1 MNGHLMVRRLAAFF
15 RRLTAKTR
23 GLMYQDH
30 SGFYLV
36 TMLSPWPA
44 TPLTPDD
51 ALSEQFFWRQVRRMN
66 VELHGVPHDLE
77 PVPEPNLLAM
87 NR

>member
-1 MNGHLMVRRLAAFF
+1 MNGHLMVRRLTALF

-51 ALSEQFFWRQVRRMN
+51 ALSQQFLGGQVCRMN
-66 VELHGVPHDLE
+66 GRLHEGLWLKIE
-77 PVPEPNLLAM
+77 
-87 NR
+87 RR